1 MEESGQRSD
10 AHFPAPRM
18 EEELMLVI
26 TLGDPYGVS
35 VECLLRLKKTWA
47 EPKKGPT
54 VVVGSYSQWK
64 IQTKELQGSE
74 IAFKAI
80 GSWAEATLPGLYFLD
95 IAPGNYAK
103 SPKELTVKER
113 GTIAKLAL
121 ESLKTL
127 KNPEKLAVVTAPI
140 DKFACAQA
148 GFIYPGQTEFFC
160 ELWQDQGIMILA
172 GTRLRVALATNHQ
185 RLADV
190 PGLITEELICQK
202 LGKLDSSLKVI
213 LKISNPRIVVAALNP
228 HAGDQGLFGDEDQR
242 IIAPAVERMRKLG
255 MNVVGPKP
263 ADTIFFSAWQ
273 GNFDA
278 VLAMYHD
285 QGLGPL
291 KTVHFYDAV
300 NISGGLPHLRISP
313 DHGPAG
319 ELYGKNLAKEDSF
332 RLSLEHALSYLGW

>member
-1 MEESGQRSD
+1 
-10 AHFPAPRM
+10 M

-35 VECLLRLKKTWA
+35 IECLLRLEKTWTEA
-47 EPKKGPT
+47 KNGAT
-54 VVVGSYSQWK
+54 VVVGSYAQWT
-64 IQTKELQGSE
+64 IQTKELLGKE
-74 IAFKAI
+74 IPFKTIA
-80 GSWAEATLPGLYFLD
+80 SWAEVTSSELYFLD
-95 IAPGNYAK
+95 IAPGKYAK
-103 SPKELTVKER
+103 SPKDLTVKER

-121 ESLKTL
+121 ESLRTL
-127 KNPEKLAVVTAPI
+127 NSPKKLAVVTAPI
-140 DKFACAQA
+140 DKFACAEA
-148 GFIYPGQTEFFC
+148 GFNYPGQTEYFC

-172 GTRLRVALATNHQ
+172 GSKLRVALATNHH
-185 RLADV
+185 RLQDV
-190 PGLITEELICQK
+190 PRLITEELICQK
-202 LGKLDSSLKVI
+202 LTKLNLSLKEI
-213 LKISNPRIVVAALNP
+213 LKINDPRIVVAALNP

-255 MNVVGPKP
+255 INVVGPKP

-313 DHGPAG
+313 DHGPAA